1 MKEHDSATVL
11 RPIAPPPDPRLWRG
25 TLLAGIGVV
34 AFSGTV
40 PATLYALRG
49 LDPYFIAVGR
59 ASVAV
64 VVALACLIAVRLTT
78 GSGPILPPRDR
89 LRSYAVIALGV
100 VFGFPL
106 FSGLAL
112 NAGASA
118 SHAAVVVGL
127 LPAATAACAA
137 LRAGERP
144 GPRFWTACALG
155 AASVTAFT
163 LARGGGRLSV
173 ADVLLLLALAS
184 AAVGYTEGGRLARDT
199 PGWRVISYALVV
211 AAPVTVPATLILGA
225 TTGPQIT
232 GESAAGFAYLGLV
245 SMFLGFVPWYAGL
258 ALGGIARAG
267 QTQLLQPLLTL
278 VWAWVLLGERFGPV
292 TVVAAL
298 AVLACVLATQRA
310 RGALNRVTQE
320 RRMGVTGVT

>member
-1 MKEHDSATVL
+1 
-11 RPIAPPPDPRLWRG
+11 
-25 TLLAGIGVV
+25 LLAGAGVL
-34 AFSGTV
+34 AFSGSF

-49 LDPYFIAVGR
+49 FDPYLVTVGR
-59 ASVAV
+59 AA
-64 VVALACLIAVRLTT
+64 VALVPPLICLAAA
-78 GSGPILPPRDR
+78 GGPILPPRDR
-89 LRSYAVIALGV
+89 LRSYIVIALGV

-112 NAGASA
+112 DAGASV
-118 SHAAVVVGL
+118 SHAAVIVGL

-144 GPRFWTACALG
+144 GARFWAACALG

-163 LARGGGRLSV
+163 LTRGGGGV
-173 ADVLLLLALAS
+173 TFADLLLLLALLS
-184 AAVGYTEGGRLARDT
+184 AAAGYTEGGRLSRDT
-199 PGWRVISYALVV
+199 PGWRVISYALVIG
-211 AAPVTVPATLILGA
+211 APVTVPATLILTF
-225 TTGPQIT
+225 TTGPHVSW
-232 GESAAGFAYLGLV
+232 ESGAGFAYVGLV

-278 VWAWVLLGERFGPV
+278 VWAWVLLGERFGPA

-298 AVLACVLATQRA
+298 AVLACVFATQRA
-310 RGALNRVTQE
+310 RGSLNHVTSE
-320 RRMGVTGVT
+320 RRMGVSSVT